1 MTETVRAGNLITL
14 HYRVATGDDTELV
27 STFDSTPATLQLGS
41 GELAPPLEHCL
52 IGVNVG
58 ERHVFLLEPDQ
69 AFRRSVVALARSLPS
84 LSKDETRELT
94 GLTTATYAGVPWAD
108 RSRLASYIERVR
120 KSATTR
126 PEEDREMAALLKTA
140 EERLTPARRL
150 RLQAYYEKAIRAEH

>member
-41 GELAPPLEHCL
+41 GELAAPLEHCL

-69 AFRRSVVALARSLPS
+69 AFGAHNPQLTQRMARTALPPDSSPELHGLIQFAAPNGD
-84 LSKDETRELT
+84 KFTGIVRELDDEAV
-94 GLTTATYAGVPWAD
+94 LVDFNHPLAGKP
-108 RSRLASYIERVR
+108 VR
-120 KSATTR
+120 F
-126 PEEDREMAALLKTA
+126 EVQIIGIL
-140 EERLTPARRL
+140 
-150 RLQAYYEKAIRAEH
+150 

>member
-58 ERHVFLLEPDQ
+58 ERHVFLLEADQ
-69 AFRRSVVALARSLPS
+69 AFGDHNPQLTQRMARTALPPDSSPELHGLIQFAAPNGD
-84 LSKDETRELT
+84 KFTGIVRELDDEAV
-94 GLTTATYAGVPWAD
+94 LVDFNHPLAGKA
-108 RSRLASYIERVR
+108 VR
-120 KSATTR
+120 F
-126 PEEDREMAALLKTA
+126 EVEIIGIL
-140 EERLTPARRL
+140 
-150 RLQAYYEKAIRAEH
+150 

>member
-52 IGVNVG
+52 IGIPVG

-69 AFRRSVVALARSLPS
+69 AFGPHNPQLTQRMARSALPPNAS
-84 LSKDETRELT
+84 PELHGLIEFAAPNGDKFTGIVRELDDAAV
-94 GLTTATYAGVPWAD
+94 LVDFNHPLAGKP
-108 RSRLASYIERVR
+108 VR
-120 KSATTR
+120 F
-126 PEEDREMAALLKTA
+126 EVEIIGIL
-140 EERLTPARRL
+140 
-150 RLQAYYEKAIRAEH
+150 